1 MEAYWTAWLDAQ
13 DRQLALLINEERET
27 RNNDLIDAEIA
38 AEIEEQDEADF
49 QEWWALYRFDDSVR
63 SIQGDWDDDQDSF
76 SDEWW
81 NDGESDASS
90 VSTI

>member
-13 DRQLALLINEERET
+13 DRQLALIINEERET
-27 RNNDLIDAEIA
+27 RNIDLIDAEIA

-63 SIQGDWDDDQDSF
+63 SIHGDSDDDQDSF

-81 NDGESDASS
+81 NDGGSDASS